1 MSIKWKRIK
10 NISKQHYNSL
20 FQEEKYEV
28 SQDATKKSK
37 LEKAYETALKTR
49 ELEINLYWERTKY
62 FWAFI
67 TTIYVAYFNV
77 LVQLYDKKH
86 GSFPL
91 VLLSLLGF
99 LFSVLWLFT
108 SKASKHWQQNWE
120 NHIDLLEDKIT
131 GPLFKI
137 YEANISFS
145 VTKINIVMGWIVS
158 TLAGGLF
165 VFELVEFCRNL
176 FYISKIFIFI
186 FSVLATLIGLIAL
199 YFTVIGNADSFGE
212 IHFDRKIYDGES
224 L

>member
-1 MSIKWKRIK
+1 MSIKWQRIK
-10 NISKQHYNSL
+10 NISRQQYNSL
-20 FQEEKYEV
+20 FKEDKDEQNKTE
-28 SQDATKKSK
+28 KSK

-77 LVQLYDKKH
+77 LVQLYNKAH
-86 GSFPL
+86 GSLPL

-137 YEANISFS
+137 YEANSSFS

-165 VFELVEFCRNL
+165 VFELIKFCKNL
-176 FYISKIFIFI
+176 AVLPKIFVYICSIFI
-186 FSVLATLIGLIAL
+186 LIMGLIVIC
-199 YFTVIGNADSFGE
+199 TVTKGNSKNADE
-212 IHFDRKIYDGES
+212 IKFDLKLYDGES